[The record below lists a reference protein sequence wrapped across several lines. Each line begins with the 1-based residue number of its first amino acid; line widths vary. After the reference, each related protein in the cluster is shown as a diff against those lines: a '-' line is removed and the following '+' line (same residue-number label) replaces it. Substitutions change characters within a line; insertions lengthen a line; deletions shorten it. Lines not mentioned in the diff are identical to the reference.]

1 VGQDPETN
9 RQPRQLGRGFF
20 TSLLIHSGLL
30 FPLITLAF
38 VLGAKE
44 EAERAEQ
51 VEMSFNEVD
60 PTTLPEDLPPID
72 PSKPEPPRPKKEA
85 LALKAEPPV
94 QPEPKPQD
102 EPPPPKPEPKPEQQ
116 PPPPKPQPQPEKQ
129 NKKSVD
135 VEVEKEDEPDLN
147 AQFLAEKSH
156 RAKEETRAER
166 TNLEKATKGEKES
179 SSPSDRKDQNEGDKE
194 NKIAQ
199 TEDVASKAGRSAPN
213 VTPKLHESLAEAP
226 NKPRDSLLSMRN
238 QVKRQHE
245 VSPET
250 SMAELPRD
258 PNGEVPMPPDHLES
272 MKDLEGRDGP
282 SARPS
287 LRLSAKQY
295 EYLFGDDKDAA
306 AALAKKQ
313 SSKKMGRFGQHLAR
327 IQSALENFVPEV
339 RPGNQTEL
347 NTRAAPF
354 AAFIARMHRSIHE
367 LWGFGFLEELDARP
381 SSDPLN
387 NRSLMTQLEI
397 VLAGDG
403 TVDKV
408 TIIKPS
414 GELRF
419 DVSAID
425 TVYNAGPYPEP
436 PPAIRSRNGKIYVH
450 WSFHRDERQCA
461 TSGVDYYILDNPPA
475 DRPND
480 AMSSAPPPRPVGSP
494 GTRSAGRSSGGGGA
508 RPNGGGTREAD
519 DDRPGELPEPDMPAS
534 RRASAQLPN
543 PDNPAARR
551 LAEEW
556 FAALVAGDVPRM
568 VRDAVFPFR
577 TAGAGSATSASALS
591 RMLRDLL
598 ADEPLVRPTAR
609 VELMTAAGL
618 RAAGASVPAPFGDGA
633 GLLFAMARIG
643 KNVFVL
649 ALSEPAGQG
658 TGHWKARGLV
668 RL

>member
-1 VGQDPETN
+1 M
-9 RQPRQLGRGFF
+9 
-20 TSLLIHSGLL
+20 IHSGLL

-38 VLGAKE
+38 VLGAQEEKE
-44 EAERAEQ
+44 REEQ
-51 VEMSFNEVD
+51 VEMSFNDVD

-72 PSKPEPPRPKKEA
+72 PSKPEPKKKEP
-85 LALKAEPPV
+85 LAMKVEPPV
-94 QPEPKPQD
+94 QPEPKPPD
-102 EPPPPKPEPKPEQQ
+102 EPEPPKPEPKPPEQQ
-116 PPPPKPQPQPEKQ
+116 PPPPPKPKPQPERQ

-135 VEVEKEDEPDLN
+135 IEVEKEDEPDLN

-156 RAKEETRAER
+156 RTKQETRAER

-179 SSPSDRKDQNEGDKE
+179 SSPSDRKDETEGDKE

-199 TEDVASKAGRSAPN
+199 TEDVASKLGRSAPQ
-213 VTPKLHESLAEAP
+213 VTPKLNPTLAEAP
-226 NKPRDSLLSMRN
+226 TKPRDSLLEMRS
-238 QVKRQHE
+238 QQKHQHE

-250 SMAELPRD
+250 SMMELPRD
-258 PNGEVPMPPDHLES
+258 PNGEMPMPPDHLES
-272 MKDLEGRDGP
+272 MKDLEGRSGAA
-282 SARPS
+282 ARPS

-313 SSKKMGRFGQHLAR
+313 SSKKVGRFAQHLAR

-339 RPGNQTEL
+339 KPGNQTEL

-367 LWGFGFLEELDARP
+367 LWGFGFLEDLESRP
-381 SSDPLN
+381 VSDPMN
-387 NRSLMTQLEI
+387 NRALMAKLEI
-397 VLAGDG
+397 VLAEDG

-408 TIIKPS
+408 AVIKTS
-414 GELRF
+414 GVSGF
-419 DVSAID
+419 DVAAID
-425 TVYNAGPYPEP
+425 TVYNAAPYAEP

-461 TSGVDYYILDNPPA
+461 TSGVEYFILDNPPA
-475 DRPND
+475 GDSSTNV
-480 AMSSAPPPRPVGSP
+480 MSVAPPPRLMGQPGSK
-494 GTRSAGRSSGGGGA
+494 RMSERASGRSPPAGAGSSSRTGRGA
-508 RPNGGGTREAD
+508 REDG
-519 DDRPGELPEPDMPAS
+519 DDRPGELPEPDLEAS
-534 RRASAQLPN
+534 RRAQAQLPN
-543 PDNPAARR
+543 PENPAARR
-551 LAEEW
+551 LAEGW
-556 FAALVAGDVPRM
+556 FAALVAGDVAHM
-568 VRDAVFPFR
+568 VRDASFPFR
-577 TAGAGSATSASALS
+577 TAGAANVTSAASLS

-598 ADEPLVRPTAR
+598 ADEPLVRPAAR

-618 RAAGASVPAPFGDGA
+618 RAAGSSVPAAFGDG
-633 GLLFAMARIG
+633 GGMLFAMARVG

-649 ALSEPAGQG
+649 ALAEPAGPG

>member
-1 VGQDPETN
+1 MGQDPDTI
-9 RQPRQLGRGFF
+9 RQPRHLGRGFF

-38 VLGAKE
+38 ILGAQE
-44 EAERAEQ
+44 EAQRN
-51 VEMSFNEVD
+51 SEVD
-60 PTTLPEDLPPID
+60 VTFNDVDPKTLPEDLPPLE
-72 PSKPEPPRPKKEA
+72 PEKPEPKKKEA
-85 LALKAEPPV
+85 LAMKVEPPV
-94 QPEPKPQD
+94 QPAEKPPDEPPP
-102 EPPPPKPEPKPEQQ
+102 PPPPKPEQQQ
-116 PPPPKPQPQPEKQ
+116 PPPPKPQPQPEKA

-135 VEVEKEDEPDLN
+135 IEVEKEDEPDLN

-156 RAKEETRAER
+156 RTKEETRAER

-179 SSPSDRKDQNEGDKE
+179 SSPSERKDQNEGDNE

-199 TEDVASKAGRSAPN
+199 TEEVKSKRGRSAPN
-213 VTPKLHESLAEAP
+213 VTPKLHENLAEAP

-238 QVKRQHE
+238 TPKRQHE

-250 SMAELPRD
+250 SAVELPRD
-258 PNGEVPMPPDHLES
+258 PNGEIPLPPDHLES
-272 MKDLEGRDGP
+272 MKDLEGRDG
-282 SARPS
+282 SQARPN
-287 LRLSAKQY
+287 LRLSSKQY

-313 SSKKMGRFGQHLAR
+313 SSKKQGRFGQHLAR

-367 LWGFGFLEELDARP
+367 LWGFGFLEELEGRP
-381 SSDPLN
+381 ASDPLN
-387 NRSLMTQLEI
+387 NRALMTQLEI
-397 VLAGDG
+397 VLAEDG
-403 TVDKV
+403 QVDKV

-425 TVYNAGPYPEP
+425 TVYNAGPYAEP

-475 DRPND
+475 AGAPND
-480 AMSSAPPPRPVGSP
+480 AMSVAPPPRRSGSGAGGRFAGAP
-494 GTRSAGRSSGGGGA
+494 DRSGSGSGRA
-508 RPNGGGTREAD
+508 TREAD
-519 DDRPGELPEPDMPAS
+519 DDRPGELPEPDHEAS
-534 RRASAQLPN
+534 RRAQAQVAHA
-543 PDNPAARR
+543 DNPAARR
-551 LAEEW
+551 MAEEW

-568 VRDAVFPFR
+568 VRDATFPFK
-577 TAGAGSATSASALS
+577 TAGAGNASSAAALS
-591 RMLRDLL
+591 RMLRELL
-598 ADEPLVRPTAR
+598 ADEPLVRPNAR

-618 RAAGASVPAPFGDGA
+618 RATGAAVPAAFGDGA

-643 KNVFVL
+643 KGVFVL
-649 ALSEPAGQG
+649 ALSEGSPGA
-658 TGHWKARGLV
+658 GHWKARGLV